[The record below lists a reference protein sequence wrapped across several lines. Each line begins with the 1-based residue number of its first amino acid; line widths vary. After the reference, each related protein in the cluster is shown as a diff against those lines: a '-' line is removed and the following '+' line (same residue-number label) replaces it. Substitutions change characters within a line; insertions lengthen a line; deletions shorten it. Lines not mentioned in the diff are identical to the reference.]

1 MAGHLGLRHQNTG
14 YHNPQISVHSAC
26 LEKNQDVTHAGG
38 PTLSNKISE
47 SFGMWCQNDQKCR
60 LPSTETEKIHLST
73 LNNSPQAQQRFFLF
87 VLTVKVGAWG
97 APYGQ
102 HPGFL
107 CERCYI
113 EMIRTVYLYSSGLI
127 EPSPSSWFKPLSYTP
142 HMRPRMG
149 RCGTKTAQNRIL
161 KTKTKRKYAL
171 TDPFCC
177 QRRQATSWLRQQNA
191 PPQILVHCQCLEKN
205 QDITHTGG
213 PTLTLYLQAR

>member
-1 MAGHLGLRHQNTG
+1 MHPPRIL
-14 YHNPQISVHSAC
+14 VHCQC
-26 LEKNQDVTHAGG
+26 LEKNQDITHAGG

-47 SFGMWCQNDQKCR
+47 SFGMWCQNDQKNVGFHR
-60 LPSTETEKIHLST
+60 LKQKNPPQHTKQLPT
-73 LNNSPQAQQRFFLF
+73 SPTTFFLF
-87 VLTVKVGAWG
+87 VLAVKVGAWG

-102 HPGFL
+102 RRGFL
-107 CERCYI
+107 CEICYI
-113 EMIRTVYLYSSGLI
+113 EMIRTVYLYPSGLI

-191 PPQILVHCQCLEKN
+191 PPPDFSAL
-205 QDITHTGG
+205 
-213 PTLTLYLQAR
+213 PMS

>member
-1 MAGHLGLRHQNTG
+1 M
-14 YHNPQISVHSAC
+14 
-26 LEKNQDVTHAGG
+26 
-38 PTLSNKISE
+38 
-47 SFGMWCQNDQKCR
+47 
-60 LPSTETEKIHLST
+60 
-73 LNNSPQAQQRFFLF
+73 
-87 VLTVKVGAWG
+87 GAWG

-102 HPGFL
+102 HRGFL
-107 CERCYI
+107 RDICYI

-142 HMRPRMG
+142 HVRPRMG

-205 QDITHTGG
+205 QDITHAGG
-213 PTLTLYLQAR
+213 PTLSNKISESFGMWCQNDQKK

>member
-1 MAGHLGLRHQNTG
+1 
-14 YHNPQISVHSAC
+14 
-26 LEKNQDVTHAGG
+26 
-38 PTLSNKISE
+38 
-47 SFGMWCQNDQKCR
+47 MWCQNDQKNVGFHR
-60 LPSTETEKIHLST
+60 LKQKNPPQHTKQLPT
-73 LNNSPQAQQRFFLF
+73 SPTTFFLF
-87 VLTVKVGAWG
+87 VLAIKVGAWG

-102 HPGFL
+102 RRGFL
-107 CERCYI
+107 CEICYI
-113 EMIRTVYLYSSGLI
+113 EMIRTVYLYPSGLI

-191 PPQILVHCQCLEKN
+191 PAQILVHCQCLEKN
-205 QDITHTGG
+205 QDITHAGG
-213 PTLTLYLQAR
+213 PTLSNKISESFGMWCQNDQKM

>member
-1 MAGHLGLRHQNTG
+1 M
-14 YHNPQISVHSAC
+14 
-26 LEKNQDVTHAGG
+26 
-38 PTLSNKISE
+38 
-47 SFGMWCQNDQKCR
+47 
-60 LPSTETEKIHLST
+60 
-73 LNNSPQAQQRFFLF
+73 
-87 VLTVKVGAWG
+87 GAWG

-102 HPGFL
+102 RRGFL
-107 CERCYI
+107 CEICYI
-113 EMIRTVYLYSSGLI
+113 EMIRTVYLYPSGLI

-205 QDITHTGG
+205 QDITHAGG
-213 PTLTLYLQAR
+213 PTLTTVAARCGRYKNRNGRVGWECMPECA

>member
-1 MAGHLGLRHQNTG
+1 MT
-14 YHNPQISVHSAC
+14 
-26 LEKNQDVTHAGG
+26 K
-38 PTLSNKISE
+38 
-47 SFGMWCQNDQKCR
+47 KCR
-60 LPSTETEKIHLST
+60 LPSTETEQIHLST
-73 LNNSPQAQQRFFLF
+73 LNNSPQAQQHFFYSYSP
-87 VLTVKVGAWG
+87 VGAWG

-102 HPGFL
+102 RRGFL
-107 CERCYI
+107 CEICYI
-113 EMIRTVYLYSSGLI
+113 EMIRTVYLYPSGLI

-205 QDITHTGG
+205 QDITHAGG
-213 PTLTLYLQAR
+213 PTLSNKISESFGMWCQNDQKK